1 MAKRR
6 SNGEG
11 SIRQRKNG
19 TWQASIMVGYHPD
32 GRRKVKYFTAKTKRE
47 AKDKLTAYLNDKAA
61 GLRVDENYTL
71 TEWCD
76 IFMESHKANIKP
88 VTYENYKYMLK
99 IINEHDISRMKLQ
112 DIKPMVVE
120 NFLHTLVEEERSDS
134 AITKIRALLHMA
146 MERAAANDL
155 IRRNPVQ
162 YAQKM
167 RKRAPNKQPC
177 FTEEEMRILMR
188 ELPDNRIGQSV
199 RLLLATGIRTQEL
212 LGLMPKHIA
221 QDGSQ
226 IIIEQAVTMVRG
238 TAMISTPK
246 SYSGYRTIPVPVSVR
261 QCAMAL
267 RETDAEYI
275 WSVGDPQKPANP
287 STFRTAYRKA
297 IEVIPGVEYRP
308 PHSCRRA
315 YISLLQAQH
324 VDMATVQSLVG
335 HNSLSMTQHYLTVHP
350 SIQLD
355 AISKFDKAFCED
367 ALPEEA
373 SEE

>member
-1 MAKRR
+1 MATRR

-19 TWQASIMVGYHPD
+19 SWQASVMIGHHPD

-47 AKDKLTAYLNDKAA
+47 AKDKMMSYLNDKAL
-61 GLRVDENYTL
+61 GLQVDEEYIL
-71 TEWCD
+71 SDWCD
-76 IFMESHKANIKP
+76 KFMESHKANIKP
-88 VTYENYKYMLK
+88 VTYENYKYMLR
-99 IINEHDISRMKLQ
+99 IINEHSISQMKLK

-120 NFLHTLVEEERSDS
+120 EFLHTLVSEGRSDS

-146 MERAAANDL
+146 LDRAAANDL

-162 YAQKM
+162 YAQKL
-167 RKRAPNKQPC
+167 RKRVSNKQPC

-188 ELPDNRIGQSV
+188 ELPNNRIGYSI
-199 RLLLATGIRTQEL
+199 RLLLASGMRTQEL

-221 QDGSQ
+221 EDGSQ
-226 IIIEQAVTMVRG
+226 IIVEQAVTMVRG
-238 TAMISTPK
+238 TAVISTPK
-246 SYSGYRTIPVPVSVR
+246 SYSGYRTIPVPESVR
-261 QCAMAL
+261 HCAVAL
-267 RETDAEYI
+267 RETDADYI
-275 WSVGDPQKPANP
+275 WSVGDPHKPANP
-287 STFRTAYRKA
+287 STFRTAYRRA
-297 IEVIPGVEYRP
+297 IEAIPGVTYRP

-315 YISLLQAQH
+315 YVSILQAQH

-355 AISKFDKAFCED
+355 AITKFDKAFCEGVI
-367 ALPEEA
+367 PEEK
-373 SEE
+373 